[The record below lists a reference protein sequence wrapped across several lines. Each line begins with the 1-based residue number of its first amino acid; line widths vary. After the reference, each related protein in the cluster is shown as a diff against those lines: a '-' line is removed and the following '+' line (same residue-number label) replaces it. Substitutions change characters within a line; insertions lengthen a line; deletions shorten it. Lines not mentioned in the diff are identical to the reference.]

1 MNLRALFQLSLLC
14 AVLSLAVSGLGSYV
28 RLSNAGLSCPD
39 WPLCYG
45 TLSVPLSSGEIKLAN
60 RQWPDRPVDPN
71 RAWKEVGHRYLAG
84 ILGLLVLAL
93 ATLTLFARRRGLDG
107 GRIAY
112 VLAVLVVLQVLL
124 GMLTVV
130 WKVAPLIVVAH
141 LYGGFALTALAA
153 LNAVRLRPP
162 GVPGVEKALF
172 FPVALALL
180 LVIVQI
186 GLGGWVS
193 THYSAF
199 VCVGFPTCRGQWW
212 PEANFAEGFS
222 PWFDVGRDYEG
233 GVLSLAG
240 RTAIHQTHRI
250 FAFVC
255 FAALIWLWL
264 RLLRLRL
271 VRSSVLVLGL
281 LLAQLILGIVNA
293 VEAAPLWAAVPHNTV
308 AALLLLV
315 LLLLLERARL
325 AASGPPA
332 QP

>member
-1 MNLRALFQLSLLC
+1 MNPRVLFWLSLLC
-14 AVLSLAVSGLGSYV
+14 AVLGLAVSGLGSYV

-45 TLSVPLSSGEIKLAN
+45 TLSVPLSPEEIELAN

-71 RAWKEVGHRYLAG
+71 RVWKEVGHRYLAG
-84 ILGLLVLAL
+84 ILGMLVLAL
-93 ATLTLFARRRGLDG
+93 AILTFFARRRGLAG

-112 VLAVLVVLQVLL
+112 ALAALVALQVLL

-153 LNAVRLRPP
+153 LNAVRLQPP
-162 GVPGVEKALF
+162 PVQGTERALF

-180 LVIVQI
+180 LVVVQV

-199 VCVGFPTCRGQWW
+199 VCLDFPTCRGQWW
-212 PEANFAEGFS
+212 PEADFAEGFS
-222 PWFDVGRDYEG
+222 PWFDLGRDYEG

-240 RTAIHQTHRI
+240 RTAIHQAHKI

-255 FAALIWLWL
+255 VAALLWVWL
-264 RLLRLRL
+264 RLLRLKL
-271 VRSSVLVLGL
+271 FRSSVLVLGL
-281 LLAQLILGIVNA
+281 LLTQLILGIANA
-293 VEAAPLWAAVPHNTV
+293 VSAAPLWAAVPHNTA
-308 AALLLLV
+308 AALLVLALV
-315 LLLLLERARL
+315 LLLERACPP
-325 AASGPPA
+325 ASGPPA

>member
-1 MNLRALFQLSLLC
+1 MNLRALFWLSVLC
-14 AVLSLAVSGLGSYV
+14 AALGLAVSGLGSYV

-45 TLSVPLSSGEIKLAN
+45 TLSVPLSSEEIELAN
-60 RQWPDRPVDPN
+60 RQWPDRPVDPG

-84 ILGLLVLAL
+84 ILGMLVLAL
-93 ATLTLFARRRGLDG
+93 ATLTFFARRRGLVG
-107 GRIAY
+107 GRLAY
-112 VLAVLVVLQVLL
+112 ALAGLVALQVLL

-141 LYGGFALTALAA
+141 LYGGFAMTALAA
-153 LNAVRLRPP
+153 LNAARLRPP
-162 GVPGVEKALF
+162 SVQRAEKTLL
-172 FPVALALL
+172 FPVTLALL
-180 LVIVQI
+180 LVVVQI

-199 VCVGFPTCRGQWW
+199 VCIDFPTCRGQWW

-222 PWFDVGRDYEG
+222 PWFDLGRDYEG

-240 RTAIHQTHRI
+240 RTAIHQAHKI

-255 FAALIWLWL
+255 LAALLWVW
-264 RLLRLRL
+264 LRL
-271 VRSSVLVLGL
+271 VRLKLIRPSALVLGL
-281 LLAQLILGIVNA
+281 LLIQLILGIANA
-293 VEAAPLWAAVPHNTV
+293 VKAAPLWAAVPHNTV
-308 AALLLLV
+308 AALLTVV

-325 AASGPPA
+325 TA

>member
-1 MNLRALFQLSLLC
+1 MNLRALFWLSVLC
-14 AVLSLAVSGLGSYV
+14 AVLGLAVSGLGSYV

-45 TLSVPLSSGEIKLAN
+45 TLAVPLNSEELQLAD
-60 RQWPDRPVDPN
+60 RKWPERPVDQV

-84 ILGLLVLAL
+84 ILGLVVLAL
-93 ATLTLFARRRGLDG
+93 ATLTFFARRRGLDG
-107 GRIAY
+107 GRMAY
-112 VLAVLVVLQVLL
+112 VLVALVLLQILL

-153 LNAVRLRPP
+153 LNAARLRPT
-162 GVPGVEKALF
+162 GTQGARSALL

-180 LVIVQI
+180 LVVVQI

-199 VCVGFPTCRGQWW
+199 VCVDFPTCRGQWW
-212 PEANFAEGFS
+212 PEADFAEGFS
-222 PWFDVGRDYEG
+222 PWFDIGRNYEG

-240 RTAIHQTHRI
+240 RTAIHQAHKI
-250 FAFVC
+250 FALVC
-255 FAALIWLWL
+255 FVALLWLWF
-264 RLLRLRL
+264 RLLRLGLFRP
-271 VRSSVLVLGL
+271 GL
-281 LLAQLILGIVNA
+281 LLFGLLSVQMALGIVNA

-308 AALLLLV
+308 AALLVAMLV
-315 LLLLLERARL
+315 LLLERARPS
-325 AASGPPA
+325 AAGLPSRS
-332 QP
+332 